1 MKTMHDDPTT
11 RDREALAELSPEEAK
26 LVTRIDQENAGAR
39 KSGLQR
45 LAEFPMRYGLLV
57 TI

>member
-1 MKTMHDDPTT
+1 MNTMHDDPTT

-26 LVTRIDQENAGAR
+26 LVARIEQENGGAR

-45 LAEFPMRYGLLV
+45 LAEFPLRHGLLFV
-57 TI
+57 F